1 MKYKWIGVFAVLAI
15 AACSSVPVA
24 LDAAQVVPAD
34 RILSHQSPIPGG
46 GMITVVRDGGAGTS
60 PCYAGLFVGGQLAA
74 KIGKA
79 ERVNI
84 YLPAGRSVV
93 AAHLVGEGLCGINL
107 QKRGERATAVQIAKG
122 DTFTYRIA
130 SPGNGVMTITP
141 LN

>member
-1 MKYKWIGVFAVLAI
+1 MTYKWIGILAVLAI

-34 RILSHQSPIPGG
+34 RVLSHQSPIPGG

-60 PCYAGLFVGGQLAA
+60 PCYAGVFVGGSLVA
-74 KIGKA
+74 KVGRA
-79 ERVNI
+79 ERVAI

-93 AAHLVGEGLCGINL
+93 AAHLVGDGLCGWGIN
-107 QKRGERATAVQIAKG
+107 KRGERATAVQIATG
-122 DTFTYRIA
+122 DSFTYRIA
-130 SPGNGVMTITP
+130 SDGNGVMSITP